1 MMIHF
6 PYLDSDA
13 LVVLDCYVEEV
24 AGTASLENITFLL
37 DDDNSWARYLVLFAG
52 YTNPSAR
59 PSKLSEILVSLLGD
73 LGTSRRFYARE
84 ELITSQILQEK
95 LDKEVRFVD
104 ELNLRWFG
112 NDGKDF
118 IHISPLQTS

>member
-1 MMIHF
+1 MYPEDPEPFAKFDKANTRSLDGFPKSNWLSMMIHF
-6 PYLDSDA
+6 PYLDSDV

-59 PSKLSEILVSLLGD
+59 PSKLSEILVSLLGE
-73 LGTSRRFYARE
+73 TMEAPSA
-84 ELITSQILQEK
+84 ITPQ
-95 LDKEVRFVD
+95 
-104 ELNLRWFG
+104 W
-112 NDGKDF
+112 
-118 IHISPLQTS
+118 